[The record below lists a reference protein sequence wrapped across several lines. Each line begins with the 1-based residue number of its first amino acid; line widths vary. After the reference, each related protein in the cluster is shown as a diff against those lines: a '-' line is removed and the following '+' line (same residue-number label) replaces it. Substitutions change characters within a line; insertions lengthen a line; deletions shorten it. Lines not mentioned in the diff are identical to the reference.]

1 LQLIWDF
8 QVSASSEFSIKTS
21 TGSYRVRIGSNLI
34 DPCTVGNDV
43 AWVIDANV
51 ARLHASVMP
60 PSFISQEATE
70 SAKNL
75 ESVTRLLEQLRDLGG
90 TRHTHMMAA
99 GGGIVQDLAT
109 FSASCY
115 MRGIRWTYLP
125 TTMLSMV
132 DSCIGGKSSLN
143 VGRYKNIA
151 GNFYPPEE
159 VVIDTRFCDTLT
171 DEQMA
176 EGLCE
181 AAKICYAESDTT
193 FADYLSLA
201 ESQPMPPRGEQ
212 LAKLIRHSLWT
223 KKRFIEEDE
232 FDQGIR
238 LLLNFGHTFGHAIE
252 GATSYAISHG
262 MAVGLGMLAAAH
274 CSVRLGHVSN
284 DLANVSSLTHH
295 IRRLLRSAPHLSTS
309 LQKMRPEDA
318 MECFL
323 SDKKHSADFFTL
335 ILFDQKGR
343 LQRVKLPRSDAT
355 QRELLLTFQHLS
367 EQAYEIQ

>member
-1 LQLIWDF
+1 M
-8 QVSASSEFSIKTS
+8 SGSSELFIKTS
-21 TGSYRVRIGSNLI
+21 GRAYRVTIGTEI
-34 DPCTVGNDV
+34 VGKRPPRDDAV
-43 AWVIDANV
+43 WIVDANV
-51 ARLHASVMP
+51 SRLHGDVI
-60 PSFISQEATE
+60 PSAFILQEAVE

-75 ESVTRLLEQLRDLGG
+75 ESVAHLVEQLRDHGS
-90 TRHTHMMAA
+90 TRQTQVVAV

-115 MRGIRWTYLP
+115 MRGIPWTYCP

-132 DSCIGGKSSLN
+132 DSCIGGKSSIN

-159 VVIDTRFCDTLT
+159 VVIDTRFCNTLT

-181 AAKICYAESDTT
+181 AAKICYADSDDAFNT
-193 FADYLSLA
+193 YLALT
-201 ESQPMPPRGEQ
+201 EGGPVPPRDDR
-212 LAKLIRHSLWT
+212 LARLIQHSLRT

-252 GATSYAISHG
+252 GGTSYAISHG
-262 MAVGLGMLAAAH
+262 IAVGLGMLAAEY
-274 CSVRLGHVSN
+274 CSVRLGYLEAGLTNVASLIAHVRC
-284 DLANVSSLTHH
+284 LLSSVPTVAYSL
-295 IRRLLRSAPHLSTS
+295 RRLNPA
-309 LQKMRPEDA
+309 DA

-323 SDKKHSADFFTL
+323 SDKKHSVESFTL
-335 ILFDQKGR
+335 ILFNRQGR
-343 LQRVKLPRSDAT
+343 LQRFKVPRSDAI
-355 QRELLLTFQHLS
+355 RAELLSTFQYLK
-367 EQAYEIQ
+367 EQSNEIQ